1 MPGGDD
7 SSEDEDAEMERER
20 EEAAKRA
27 RKALRLAK
35 RLSRSWEPEKGVC
48 VRCVEREVGQ
58 APTFLAR

>member
-1 MPGGDD
+1 MPHSVCAVLVRGVV
-7 SSEDEDAEMERER
+7 